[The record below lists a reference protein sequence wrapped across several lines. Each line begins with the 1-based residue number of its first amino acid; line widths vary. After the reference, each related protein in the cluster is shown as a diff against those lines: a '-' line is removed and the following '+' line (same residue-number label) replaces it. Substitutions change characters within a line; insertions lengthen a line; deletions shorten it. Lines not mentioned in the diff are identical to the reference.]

1 MGLPCAAGGAAG
13 PGLPVDCVVTAHCGA
28 IPPIERPRVQ
38 RITLRELAE
47 APLTAE
53 EVVVLPPAVTLQS
66 NRAML
71 ARLQALDTRGQEVA
85 AA

>member
-1 MGLPCAAGGAAG
+1 MVIAHRGGA
-13 PGLPVDCVVTAHCGA
+13 
-28 IPPIERPRVQ
+28 PPIERPRIQ

-47 APLTAE
+47 GPLTAE
-53 EVVVLPPAVTLQS
+53 QTVVLPSAVTLQP

-71 ARLQALDTRGQEVA
+71 ARLQAPDARGREVA